1 MMLRILVFKKRTL
14 YIALAILAVIAIA
27 VSLFF
32 AMTGS
37 DETFSETMKY
47 AYKKIS
53 PEQAKVL
60 IEKNPDLIIFDV
72 RSEKDY
78 NTGHIP
84 SALQV
89 TERELKKNMAYY
101 ERDNLYMIYANDTK
115 NSEDAAE
122 TLASNGFSRI
132 YMLNGGLENW
142 PYELE

>member
-1 MMLRILVFKKRTL
+1 M
-14 YIALAILAVIAIA
+14 YIVLAILAVIAIGI
-27 VSLFF
+27 SLFF

-60 IEKNPDLIIFDV
+60 IEKNPELIIFDV

-78 NTGHIP
+78 NIGHLP

-89 TERELKKNMAYY
+89 TEKELKKNLDYY
-101 ERDNLYMIYANDTK
+101 EKDRIYMIYGSDTK
-115 NSEDAAE
+115 KSEKAAE
-122 TLASNGFSRI
+122 TLANNGFSRI
-132 YMLNGGLENW
+132 YMLNGGFENW